1 VSGGGR
7 GAVFVDRDGT
17 LMVER
22 YYLADPDGVR
32 LVPGSVKALS
42 ALREAG
48 FALVVVTNQSGLARG
63 LYSLDDYRAVA
74 RRLDQLLSDAGAP
87 VDATYY
93 CPHHPDVTGPCD
105 CRKPDTGMYVRAATE
120 LGLDLADSWYV
131 GDKVT
136 DVLPAGSL
144 GGRGIMV
151 RTGYGRE
158 QEGDAPPGV
167 AVVDDLA
174 AAASLILADQR
185 SRAVDPPEGPG

>member
-1 VSGGGR
+1 
-7 GAVFVDRDGT
+7 
-17 LMVER
+17 
-22 YYLADPDGVR
+22 
-32 LVPGSVKALS
+32 
-42 ALREAG
+42 
-48 FALVVVTNQSGLARG
+48 
-63 LYSLDDYRAVA
+63 
-74 RRLDQLLSDAGAP
+74 